1 MEEDQDEHYT
11 SIRGRL
17 LMLVN
22 RIKGQAHKTEEPLE
36 KEQAAP
42 CEHPRFHHNSDD
54 AIANAPTPSLGR
66 NVFLSRWKTG
76 IH

>member
-22 RIKGQAHKTEEPLE
+22 KIKGQAHKSEEPLE
-36 KEQAAP
+36 KEQTAP
-42 CEHPRFHHNSDD
+42 CEQ
-54 AIANAPTPSLGR
+54 TPGFIPVGTML
-66 NVFLSRWKTG
+66 
-76 IH
+76 

>member
-22 RIKGQAHKTEEPLE
+22 KIKGQAHKSEEPSE

-42 CEHPRFHHNSDD
+42 CER
-54 AIANAPTPSLGR
+54 TPGLTTVGA
-66 NVFLSRWKTG
+66 VL
-76 IH
+76 